1 MKHTNEFWGFFVSVR
16 LAIFTLCSL
25 ALTSII
31 GTVIPQ
37 NKPDSWYVETYGPAT
52 AQFFQVLD
60 IPDMYG
66 SWWFLILLGL
76 LSANLIICSIDRF
89 PTAWRLMTADQ
100 LAIHPDRL
108 QGMAQ
113 RQEWSLPT
121 PVGDSAAQLGATLA
135 QGGWKSTSR
144 EIETGTLLFAGKG
157 AWSRLGVYVV
167 HISILVIF
175 TGAIIG
181 SFLGFKGTVM
191 LPEGESTTRIFAF
204 DSSAPIDLGFEIR
217 CDSFTVDFYPNGMP
231 KEYASVLAV
240 RENGREILKKTIEVN
255 QPLTYRGITF
265 YQSSY
270 QAYKDFIVS
279 IVIGPDKVGKVFT
292 IPYQQE
298 MEWTEKNIR
307 FGIVNAEGMG
317 DRVTRIKIWMKHGD
331 QPASTFWVDNGKDAA
346 IPSADKT
353 ITVSAKQMFATGLQV
368 AKDPGVWLVYLGC
381 CLMLIGLYVAFF
393 VSHQRLWLLLRPGRD
408 GAGTSVLLAGAGS
421 KNQSGFARSFAR
433 LAERLLGT
441 HP

>member
-1 MKHTNEFWGFFVSVR
+1 MKLTNEIWGFFASVR

-76 LSANLIICSIDRF
+76 LCANLIICSIDRF
-89 PTAWRLMTADQ
+89 PTTWRLMTINQ
-100 LAIHPDRL
+100 LAVHPDRL
-108 QGMAQ
+108 QGMDL
-113 RQEWSLPT
+113 RQEWSLPS
-121 PVGDSAAQLGATLA
+121 PVGESAGQLSAALA
-135 QGGWKSTSR
+135 KAGWKPASR

-157 AWSRLGVYVV
+157 GWSRIGVYVV

-175 TGAIIG
+175 VGAIIG
-181 SFLGFKGTVM
+181 NILGFKGTVM

-204 DSSAPIDLGFEIR
+204 NSSEPIDLGFEIL
-217 CDSFTVDFYPNGMP
+217 CDSFTVDYYPNGMP
-231 KEYASVLAV
+231 KEYASVLTV
-240 RENGREILKKTIEVN
+240 RENGKEILKQTIEVN

-279 IVIGPDKVGKVFT
+279 IVIAPEKIGKVFT

-298 MEWTEKNIR
+298 MEWPEQNIR
-307 FGIVNAEGMG
+307 FGVVNAEGMG
-317 DRVTRIKIWMKHGD
+317 DRVTRIKIWMKHGE
-331 QPASTFWVDNGKDAA
+331 QPASTFWVENGKDAA

-353 ITVSAKQMFATGLQV
+353 IAVSAKQMFATGLQV

-381 CLMLIGLYVAFF
+381 CLMLIGLYVSFF
-393 VSHQRLWLLLRPGRD
+393 VSHQRLWLLLRPDKG
-408 GAGTSVLLAGAGS
+408 GTGTSILLAGAS
-421 KNQSGFARSFAR
+421 NKNQTGFARSFTR
-433 LAERLLGT
+433 LADRLRG
-441 HP
+441 